1 MIDPVFFLT
10 TKRPLG
16 IRGFRAKK
24 NAPYYF
30 QNHSLYNSLM
40 DKSVT
45 NPSLFVVKKNTV
57 LDIVPFNCTG
67 I

>member
-1 MIDPVFFLT
+1 
-10 TKRPLG
+10 
-16 IRGFRAKK
+16 
-24 NAPYYF
+24 
-30 QNHSLYNSLM
+30 M

-67 I
+67 IW